1 MLHGTQ
7 VTTLAALPGLR
18 ARVGGVDDFGRELG
32 CLLYGLAWAL
42 ATAVA
47 VLVALILAGVL

>member
-1 MLHGTQ
+1 
-7 VTTLAALPGLR
+7 VD
-18 ARVGGVDDFGRELG
+18 GVDDFGRELV
-32 CLLYGLAWAL
+32 CLLYGLAWAVMVL